1 MSADDIRKAVP
12 KESDEELRRLA
23 ALPDD
28 EIDFSD
34 IPEITGVPFPK
45 RGMLYRP
52 VKKSVT
58 IRLDADIIEH
68 FKQAG
73 GMYQRAINDV
83 LRSYVESSQ
92 PVKKRH
98 TGTIG

>member
-1 MSADDIRKAVP
+1 MSADDIRKSWTS
-12 KESDEELRRLA
+12 EDDEQLRRLA

-28 EIDFSD
+28 EIDLSD
-34 IPEITGVPFPK
+34 THEITGEPLPL
-45 RGMLYRP
+45 RGMMFRP

-83 LRSYVESSQ
+83 LRSHVDLTRSPRKSQ
-92 PVKKRH
+92 
-98 TGTIG
+98 IQDW